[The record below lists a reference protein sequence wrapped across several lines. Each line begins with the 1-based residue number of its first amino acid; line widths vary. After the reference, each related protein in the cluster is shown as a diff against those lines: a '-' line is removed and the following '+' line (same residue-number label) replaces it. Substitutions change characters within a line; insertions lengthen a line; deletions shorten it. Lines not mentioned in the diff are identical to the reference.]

1 MQGNFAM
8 LENQAFPTVI
18 KKKKKN
24 GNFGLV
30 KTPPPHTLFH
40 NCLPL
45 IFMNYKVRGTA
56 SQ

>member
-8 LENQAFPTVI
+8 LENQAFPTI
-18 KKKKKN
+18 IKKKN

-30 KTPPPHTLFH
+30 KTPPLLFH